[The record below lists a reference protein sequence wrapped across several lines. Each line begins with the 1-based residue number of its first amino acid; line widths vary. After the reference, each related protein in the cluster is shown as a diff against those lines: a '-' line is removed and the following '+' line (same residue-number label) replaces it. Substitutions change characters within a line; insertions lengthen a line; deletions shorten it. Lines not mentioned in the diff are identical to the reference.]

1 MWSGGQVGWSGL
13 QARRPRGPL
22 GQATWKAAL
31 KEPEDLG
38 GGDGREGA
46 EGSGV
51 VTRMDTQPSRVCL

>member
-1 MWSGGQVGWSGL
+1 MAARWAGRAPGRETPWAVGAG
-13 QARRPRGPL
+13 R
-22 GQATWKAAL
+22 WKAAL